1 MLLTD
6 ADRAYE
12 QIKHRIVTIEMAPG
26 SVINEADLMD
36 SLSLGRTPIR
46 EALKRLQAENL
57 VTVKPRRGMFV
68 AGITIT
74 DLTQVYEVRVEVES
88 LCARLAA
95 ERITVAQ
102 LAYMKGLIEQY
113 RTGDMEN
120 IQWLFS
126 IDRQFH
132 CGLAEGA
139 HNKFLINE
147 VDHFYNLSLRIWYMA
162 LTYVKPEDIDVSAHV
177 DLVTAVE
184 ARDPEAAD
192 RIMREHIRHF
202 QSTIKRYL

>member
-1 MLLTD
+1 MTLTD

-12 QIKHRIVTIEMAPG
+12 QIKHRIVTIEMSPG
-26 SVINEADLMD
+26 SVINEADLMEN
-36 SLSLGRTPIR
+36 LSLGRTPIR

-74 DLTQVYEVRVEVES
+74 DLSQVYEVRVEVES

-95 ERITVAQ
+95 ERMTAAE
-102 LAYMKGLIEQY
+102 LAGMNRLIEQY
-113 RTGDMEN
+113 RLGDPED
-120 IQWLFS
+120 IKWLFD

-162 LTYVKPEDIDVSAHV
+162 LNYVQPEDIDVSAHV
-177 DLVTAVE
+177 DLVKAIE
-184 ARDPEAAD
+184 ARDPDAAE